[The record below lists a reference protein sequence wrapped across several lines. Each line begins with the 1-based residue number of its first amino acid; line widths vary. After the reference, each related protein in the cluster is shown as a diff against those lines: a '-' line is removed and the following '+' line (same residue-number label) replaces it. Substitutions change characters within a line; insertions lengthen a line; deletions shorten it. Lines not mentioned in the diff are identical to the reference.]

1 MKVARAN
8 IATFLAIVS
17 FATVNLPAST
27 YVVSST
33 ADSGPGSL
41 RQAILD
47 SNAGGGGDISLAG
60 VSGTIILA
68 SDLPAITASV
78 NILGL
83 GTNVLTVSGSNS
95 FSIFSLKAGTTNTL
109 SNLTVANAYAQ
120 DAPGT
125 GGIPMAGLAGGVANL
140 GSLKIENCVFRNCNS
155 FDTDGGA
162 VFNSGNLEMRN
173 CLIADC
179 RPEPTPYY
187 YSETYG
193 EGVFSSGTLTMS
205 CCTISNC
212 TAASGGGVY
221 SSGGCVLNRCLI
233 QGCGNDD
240 PDGAGGGIFTSGG
253 MSLIGCVISNNSAG
267 YDGGGIANWSDNLSM
282 ASTLVINNV
291 SKEAG
296 GIYLKGGTNTLVA
309 STVSNNF
316 AWLYGG
322 GGIWNGATVTLVSCT
337 ISGNSCQADS
347 SFDGGGGVDNDPYAQ
362 LGVLVMTNC
371 TISGNSALLA
381 KFVDKPHGGGIRNAS
396 TNLAIL
402 VDCTVVSNNA
412 VVISNNAVVTLGVG
426 GGIEN
431 VGGPVK
437 VQDTILADNSTDF
450 AGTIDSQGHNLIK
463 NTNGC
468 TITGDIT
475 GNIYGVDPLLGP
487 LQYNGGLTATHALLA
502 GSPAIDAG
510 PTNAAPFVDQRGAP
524 RPFGVADDIGT
535 YEFGSMP
542 CCRMC
547 SLAATVTGGFQVTLT
562 GTPGF
567 SYTVQKSA
575 SPFGPWTP
583 FTSVTIDGDGNGVC
597 LDPST
602 GAGSGFY
609 RTAHP

>member
-8 IATFLAIVS
+8 IATYLAILT
-17 FATVNLPAST
+17 FATTSLHATT
-27 YVVSST
+27 YVVSTT
-33 ADSGPGSL
+33 ADSGPGSF

-47 SNAGGGGDISLAG
+47 SNAEGGGDISLRG

-68 SDLPAITASV
+68 SDLPVITASV
-78 NILGL
+78 NIQGP

-109 SNLTVANAYAQ
+109 SNLTVANACAQ
-120 DAPGT
+120 DTPGS
-125 GGIPMAGLAGGVANL
+125 GGIPVAGVAGGVANL
-140 GSLKIENCVFRNCNS
+140 GSLKIENCVFQNCNS
-155 FDTDGGA
+155 FDSDGGA
-162 VFNSGNLEMRN
+162 VFNSGKLEMAN
-173 CLIADC
+173 CRIADC

-212 TAASGGGVY
+212 TAASGGGLY
-221 SSGGCVLNRCLI
+221 NSGTCALSRCLI
-233 QGCGNDD
+233 ASCVNDD
-240 PDGAGGGIFTSGG
+240 PDGAGGGIFTSGA
-253 MSLIGCVISNNSAG
+253 MTLAGCIISNNDAG
-267 YDGGGIANWSDNLSM
+267 YDGGGIANWTGNLSM
-282 ASTLVINNV
+282 TNSAVINNE
-291 SKEAG
+291 SKESG
-296 GIYLKGGTNTLVA
+296 GLYLREGTNTLVGC
-309 STVSNNF
+309 TVSNNF

-322 GGIWNGATVTLVSCT
+322 GGIWNGSTLTLAGCT
-337 ISGNSCQADS
+337 ITGNSCEADS

-362 LGVLVMTNC
+362 LGVLMMTNC

-396 TNLAIL
+396 TNMVVL

-431 VGGPVK
+431 VGGPVHL
-437 VQDTILADNSTDF
+437 QDTILADNSTDF
-450 AGTIDSQGHNLIK
+450 SGTIASQGHNLIK

-468 TITGDIT
+468 TITGYST

-487 LQYNGGLTATHALLA
+487 LQYNGGLTATHALLP

-524 RPFGVADDIGT
+524 RPFGAADDIGAFE
-535 YEFGSMP
+535 YGSMP

-547 SLAATVTGGFQVTLT
+547 SLEATVTGGFQVMLT

-567 SYTVQKSA
+567 TYTVQRSA
-575 SPFGPWTP
+575 SPFGPWTS
-583 FTSVTIDGDGNGVC
+583 FTSVTIDGDGNGIC
-597 LDPST
+597 LDPSP
-602 GAGSGFY
+602 GARSGFY